1 MNSSAVTFTSID
13 VETANADLSSICQ
26 IGVVQFEDERIVRR
40 WNVLVNPHDYFDCL
54 NVSIHGIDEA
64 RVADAPSFPEVH
76 ERLHAYLTSG
86 VITCHTS
93 FDRSAIQ
100 AAHDK
105 HGIPVPEIT
114 WLDTARVVR
123 RAWPDRARAGFGL
136 GPVAQ
141 MLGIEFQHHDA
152 EEDARAAGEILLRA
166 IKQTGL
172 SVQDW
177 LRRIE
182 QPIVA
187 QDKGQREANR
197 EGPLFGEIAVFTG
210 FLSRLRKEA
219 ADRAAK
225 AGCRVDLNVTN
236 GTTLLVVGDQDVA
249 RLGGNEKSRKHRNA
263 EARMAEGQ
271 AIRILT
277 ETDFERLLLNPP
289 H

>member
-1 MNSSAVTFTSID
+1 MDSSAATFTSID
-13 VETANADLSSICQ
+13 VETANVDLSSICQ
-26 IGVVQFEDERIVRR
+26 IGVVQFEDGRIVRR
-40 WNVLVNPHDYFDCL
+40 WNVLVNPHDYFDDM

-76 ERLHAYLTSG
+76 ERLHAYLTNG

-105 HGIPVPEIT
+105 HGITVPEIT

-136 GPVAQ
+136 GSVAQ

-187 QDKGQREANR
+187 KDQDKG
-197 EGPLFGEIAVFTG
+197 
-210 FLSRLRKEA
+210 
-219 ADRAAK
+219 
-225 AGCRVDLNVTN
+225 
-236 GTTLLVVGDQDVA
+236 
-249 RLGGNEKSRKHRNA
+249 
-263 EARMAEGQ
+263 
-271 AIRILT
+271 
-277 ETDFERLLLNPP
+277 
-289 H
+289 